1 MIQLLCMIFILYKF
15 YYKGFKMNA
24 DTLKGN
30 WKQLKGNI
38 QKKWGEL
45 TDDDLDVIEGN
56 ANILAGKLQ
65 EKYGMSKE
73 KAEEAIEKFE
83 D

>member
-1 MIQLLCMIFILYKF
+1 
-15 YYKGFKMNA
+15 MNA
-24 DTLKGN
+24 DTLEGN

-56 ANILAGKLQ
+56 ATILAGKLQ

>member
-1 MIQLLCMIFILYKF
+1 
-15 YYKGFKMNA
+15 MNA

-56 ANILAGKLQ
+56 ATILAGKLQ

-83 D
+83 DQ